1 MSAEQTKQVL
11 TAEEQALVIERSWSE
26 ALVEE
31 QARVTERARFE
42 ASFANWE
49 ARQAEWRLANE
60 KALADPMQRLITYE
74 CIEARK
80 RLRKSKR
87 LAA

>member
-1 MSAEQTKQVL
+1 MVAEQTKQVL
-11 TAEEQALVIERSWSE
+11 TA
-26 ALVEE
+26 EE